1 MFKKQCHAFLP
12 LFWGMWGGAKYT
24 SAFSEE
30 PFLNEKGV
38 LVTEESC
45 LTEKPLS

>member
-1 MFKKQCHAFLP
+1 MSCFFAFVL
-12 LFWGMWGGAKYT
+12 GDVGRSKIHM